1 MYEDQEIVDAEVS
14 TGTALA
20 AIPGGGV
27 TQRIQTGYATA
38 MSVQLPR
45 TLNVVQKRI
54 LDEARLMGEAAYYG
68 WAAGKD
74 RIEGPS
80 QALAYA
86 AARCW
91 GNCAVDQQPIEE
103 TGDAWVFTSV
113 FVDCETGFT
122 LTRKFRQSKK
132 WTVHGKL
139 DAERKDDVRF
149 QIGQTKGDRNVI
161 LKALPK
167 WLIDKA
173 MEAAKAGVRE
183 KLETYIAKHGMA
195 AAIDYALKELAKSGV
210 DESRVCTK
218 FSVAKKSAL
227 TVYNLVI
234 IAGDIQAIQH
244 GQEYP
249 DALYPADEAGD
260 IASQLTGTKSKA
272 EQKQSP
278 TTTERQ
284 PGDDDEPLP
293 TQAPPGIITPAR
305 CDS

>member
-1 MYEDQEIVDAEVS
+1 
-14 TGTALA
+14 
-20 AIPGGGV
+20 
-27 TQRIQTGYATA
+27 
-38 MSVQLPR
+38 
-45 TLNVVQKRI
+45 
-54 LDEARLMGEAAYYG
+54 MGEAAYYG

-103 TGDAWVFTSV
+103 TPDAWVFTSV

-173 MEAAKAGVRE
+173 MEEAKAGVRL
-183 KLETYIAKHGMA
+183 KLENYIANHGMS
-195 AAIDYALKELAKSGV
+195 AAIDYAVKELAKSGV
-210 DESRVCTK
+210 DETRVCAK

-227 TVYNLVI
+227 SLDNLVI
-234 IAGDIQAIQH
+234 IAGDIKAIQQ

-249 DALYPADEAGD
+249 EELYPIDEAAD
-260 IASQLTGTKSKA
+260 IAGQLTGGKKKQATASKDAEQEKTVAAPLTEPTDPPEVDCAFLFAEFCESLQQAESVDAVRKLQTEYAKSWNVEYTANAQAKA
-272 EQKQSP
+272 EMRIADLSPKHARGERAQK
-278 TTTERQ
+278 T
-284 PGDDDEPLP
+284 LV
-293 TQAPPGIITPAR
+293 
-305 CDS
+305 